1 MRHDVKA
8 SLRSQPQTAAPIGR
22 GRARRRRGALRG
34 LLALPIALMLLAP
47 GAGAL
52 AAEATTGYSQTTP
65 PPTTTTTTTTTT
77 TVKTTATTTP
87 TTKTE
92 PTSTPKGG
100 VSPSSTSST
109 PKATPT
115 STTEP
120 AKSSVEPS
128 TTTAKATTLP
138 FTGLDLRWVV
148 LAGVLLVGL
157 GMSIVV
163 AQRSRRGTER

>member
-22 GRARRRRGALRG
+22 GRARRRRVALRG

-47 GAGAL
+47 GASAL

-65 PPTTTTTTTTTT
+65 PPTTTTTTTVT
-77 TVKTTATTTP
+77 TTATTTP
-87 TTKTE
+87 ATKTE
-92 PTSTPKGG
+92 TTSTPKGG
-100 VSPSSTSST
+100 VAPSSTSST

-120 AKSSVEPS
+120 AKSAVEPS

-157 GMSIVV
+157 GMSIMV

>member
-8 SLRSQPQTAAPIGR
+8 SQRSQAQFAAPIGR
-22 GRARRRRGALRG
+22 GRARQRRMALRG

-47 GAGAL
+47 GTSAL

-65 PPTTTTTTTTTT
+65 PPSTTTTTTTTTP
-77 TVKTTATTTP
+77 ATTTSAK
-87 TTKTE
+87 TTPAT
-92 PTSTPKGG
+92 TTDSTPKGG

-109 PKATPT
+109 PET
-115 STTEP
+115 STPASSTEP
-120 AKSSVEPS
+120 AKSSVEPTA
-128 TTTAKATTLP
+128 TTAAKATTLP

-157 GMSIVV
+157 GMSIMV
-163 AQRSRRGTER
+163 AQRSRRSER